1 MCGGGVH
8 NSALVDALKS
18 KLNTSSSV
26 FEINSMQALN
36 IDGDILEAMAFA
48 WLAYAF
54 DQGLDSNM
62 PAVTGASESCTLGST
77 FLP

>member
-1 MCGGGVH
+1 LNTF
-8 NSALVDALKS
+8 NSA
-18 KLNTSSSV
+18 
-26 FEINSMQALN
+26 FEINTMQALN

-62 PAVTGASESCTLGST
+62 PAVTGASASCTLGSA
-77 FLP
+77 FLQ